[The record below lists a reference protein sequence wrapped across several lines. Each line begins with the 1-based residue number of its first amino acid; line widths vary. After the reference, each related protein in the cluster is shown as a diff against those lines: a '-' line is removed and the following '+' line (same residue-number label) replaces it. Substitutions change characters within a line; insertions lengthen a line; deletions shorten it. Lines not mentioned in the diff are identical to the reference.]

1 MMEPMMVHINHKQ
14 RDAQTVNRF
23 TRQMSRMDSW
33 LELSFAAVCVR
44 SLNTCIVIIV
54 VGVVVV
60 AGAIDGINNLNIAFD
75 RVISAL

>member
-54 VGVVVV
+54 VGVVLV

-75 RVISAL
+75 RVMSAL

>member
-1 MMEPMMVHINHKQ
+1 MEPMMVHINHKQ

-54 VGVVVV
+54 VGVVLV

-75 RVISAL
+75 RVMSAL